1 MVRFCVTGGCRG
13 VVPLDDAIIAT
24 LKAGRQGQVL
34 FQDAQRREVGV
45 PLSLLGVTAGL
56 AALAYASDAAAFLTE
71 AYVHPGPRIP
81 PPETGRDDLAPGLV
95 HAIVAVLVYALLAR
109 RRRCCESKQRSGKRE

>member
-1 MVRFCVTGGCRG
+1 MDRIQALNLGHDDVVHRADPRG
-13 VVPLDDAIIAT
+13 LLGDALDDAIIAT

-56 AALAYASDAAAFLTE
+56 AALAN
-71 AYVHPGPRIP
+71 
-81 PPETGRDDLAPGLV
+81 
-95 HAIVAVLVYALLAR
+95 
-109 RRRCCESKQRSGKRE
+109 